1 MAKLK
6 TSGADYIRN
15 FMQIMGKFM
24 NLFML
29 YFAQIGEG
37 KAKCDEIMQP
47 SVDYDKNLFII
58 D

>member
-15 FMQIMGKFM
+15 FMQIMGKSM
-24 NLFML
+24 NSFML

-37 KAKCDEIMQP
+37 KTKYVEIMQP
-47 SVDYDKNLFII
+47 SVDYGKNLFII